1 MHAVIR
7 RYRTP
12 SVEEVVRRIK
22 KEFLSVITSAPGFV
36 AYYVVD
42 EGQGVQSSISIF
54 ESREHAEYSN
64 RLATVWVKEHAEFLL
79 NAPEIVSGEVL
90 LCDRGAWGVPARA
103 APVDLDD
110 ALA

>member
-12 SVEEVVRRIK
+12 SVEEVVRRIR

-36 AYYVVD
+36 AYYVID

-64 RLATVWVKEHAEFLL
+64 RLAGFWVKEHAEFLL

-90 LCDRGAWGVPARA
+90 LCDRGAWGVPAPTA
-103 APVDLDD
+103 TTDAEE